1 MRIAAY
7 CRVSTD
13 KREQQESLLHQKEF
27 FTEYARRNGHELVRL
42 YADEGISGTS
52 LKKREE
58 FKQLLRD
65 ARLGLFALVV
75 VKDVSRFARNTVD
88 ALQSVRQLKAL
99 GINTLFINGSMS
111 AIGDGEFALTLFSA
125 MA

>member
-99 GINTLFINGSMS
+99 GINTLFINGS
-111 AIGDGEFALTLFSA
+111 IY
-125 MA
+125 